1 MKSSYTKY
9 LYTLVLALSL
19 ISCKKYLD
27 VTPDNVG
34 TIDYAFRNRNEAE
47 NYLFGCYSTLQSL
60 ETPWYDGG
68 FTTSGEIMFP
78 DANTLNDFQGI
89 DAVGF
94 NLQRGLQTTNNPG
107 LNYWDGQT
115 RGQPMFQAIRRCNV
129 LIENINKPIDLGE
142 TEKKR
147 WIAEVK
153 FLKAYYHFYL
163 FRMYGPIPIT
173 DVNLPITS
181 SPEDVKVS
189 RAPVD
194 SVVNYMVRLLDEA
207 TPDLP
212 TTIPNQAQE
221 LGRITKLIALSVKA
235 QILMTAASPLFNG
248 NPDYTSFTN
257 KDGKPLFNSQFDPK
271 KWDLAA
277 SACSDALQA
286 CLANGMRLHT
296 FVPAGNIPTNLPDSL
311 KRVLT
316 LQTAITEKWELN
328 TELIW
333 ALNPTFGF
341 GKQERA
347 MPRLTAGAAQN
358 LIAQGTFAVPIAE
371 QELFYTDKGL
381 PIQEDKTW
389 NYRNRYNLKTATSAD
404 RYYIHD
410 GYETVNA
417 HFNREPRFYSSIAFD
432 GGVWYGNGNTAL
444 QNPGNA
450 PYVQA
455 RGISGYAG
463 PKNTTHLN
471 VTGYWPKKLVSYL
484 TTYDVN
490 MTWDDYHYPL
500 MRLADVYL
508 MYAEALNEQ
517 GKGYNEIL
525 PYIDIVRERAG
536 IPKVAESWTAAFS
549 SSPSKYQN
557 QAGLRQIIHQER
569 RIELAFESIPGWD
582 LRRWKELQEVMS
594 RPVQGWSIYDEQPVN
609 YYRARNLFIPVFNTK
624 DYLWPLSDESLIR
637 NANLVQ
643 NPLW

>member
-1 MKSSYTKY
+1 MKTSYLKY
-9 LYTLVLALSL
+9 LYIAILALCFG
-19 ISCKKYLD
+19 SCKKYLN

-47 NYLFGCYSTLQSL
+47 NYLFGCYSTLQQFT
-60 ETPWYDGG
+60 TPWYDAG

-78 DANTLNDFQGI
+78 IDLKENQGV
-89 DAVGF
+89 DPVGF
-94 NLQRGLQTTNNPG
+94 NMLRGTQTTANPG
-107 LNYWDGQT
+107 LNYWDGNQG
-115 RGQPMFQAIRRCNV
+115 GQAMYQAIRRCNIM
-129 LIENINKPIDLGE
+129 IENINKPIDLGE

-181 SPEDVKVS
+181 SPEAVRVK

-194 SVVNYMVRLLDEA
+194 SVVNYMVRMLDEA
-207 TPDLP
+207 IPDLP
-212 TTIPNQAQE
+212 LTIQNQAQE
-221 LGRITKLIALSVKA
+221 LGRISGLIAMSVKA
-235 QILMTAASPLFNG
+235 QILVTAASPLFNG
-248 NPDYTSFTN
+248 NPDYVGFSN
-257 KDGKPLFNSQFDPK
+257 KDGQALFNPNVDPK

-277 SACSDALQA
+277 TACRQALDA
-286 CLANGMRLHT
+286 CLANGKGLHT
-296 FVPAGNIPTNLPDSL
+296 FIPAGNVPANLPDSL
-311 KRVLT
+311 KRILT
-316 LQTAITEKWELN
+316 LQTAITDKWELN

-341 GKQERA
+341 GRQEYA
-347 MPRLTAGAAQN
+347 MPRLTAGAAAN
-358 LIAQGTFAVPIAE
+358 LIAQGTFAVPIGE

-389 NYRNRYNLKTATSAD
+389 NYRNRYNLKTAASAD
-404 RYYIHD
+404 RFYIHD

-417 HFNREPRFYSSIAFD
+417 HFNREPRFYASIAFD
-432 GGVWYGNGNTAL
+432 GGVWYGNGVL

-450 PYVQA
+450 LYVQA
-455 RGISGYAG
+455 RGITSYAG

-471 VTGYWPKKLVSYL
+471 VSGYWPKKLVSYL

-490 MTWDDYHYPL
+490 MTWDNYHTPL
-500 MRLADVYL
+500 IRLSDLYL

-517 GKGYNEIL
+517 GKGYAEIL

-536 IPKVAESWTAAFS
+536 IPTVAESWSPAFS
-549 SSPSKYQN
+549 SSPLKYQN

-582 LRRWKELQEVMS
+582 LRRWKELQAVLS
-594 RPVQGWSIYDEQPVN
+594 KPIQGWSIYDEQAVN
-609 YYRARNLFIPVFNTK
+609 YYRARNLFTPIFNTK
-624 DYLWPLSDESLIR
+624 DYLWPISDQSLIV
-637 NANLVQ
+637 NSNLVQ